1 MHIFGRRRH
10 QPEKAHH
17 GQHPRVFLFKKGN
30 SAGTKNMKELLGGK
44 GANLCEMARS
54 GLNIPPGMTI
64 TTECCQ
70 EFCDNG
76 EKLPEGL
83 FDEVLNTLKSVENAY
98 GAKFGDKDNTLLL
111 SVRSGAAVSMPGMMD
126 TVLNLGLNDELVEG
140 LAKQRGD
147 RFAFDCYRRLLDMYA
162 NVVLNISHDEFEKE
176 LSEIKNKKNVK
187 FDVDL
192 GADDLRELVKRYKDV
207 YKRLNIQIPDKPEEQ
222 LENAIE
228 AVFKSWN
235 TPRAVKYREVS
246 HITGLKGTAVNIQ
259 SMVYGNY
266 NENSG
271 TGVCFTRNPSNGNKE
286 LFGEYLMN
294 AQGEDVVSGIRT
306 PLNINEMAEKNPEV
320 YKELVDT
327 TTLLEKQMQDMQDI
341 EFTIQD
347 GKLFML
353 QTRNGKRTGVAALR
367 IALAMEEEHM
377 VTYNE
382 AVLMVEAKH
391 LDQLLHPQFANPQA
405 YAKDVIATGLAA
417 SPGAAVG
424 RVVFFAGDAEDWHKE
439 GEKVILLRTE
449 TSPEDVGG
457 MHAAEGILTSRGG
470 MTSHAAVVARGWG
483 KPCVCGCDALD
494 VNEKAKV
501 AKLTKDNKMIEI
513 KEGDWISINGM
524 SGEVIMG
531 KQKTKPPEI
540 SGDLEKF
547 MKWVDKARRLGVL
560 ANADTAEDATVA
572 RKNGAEGIGL
582 TRTEH
587 MFFSTPK
594 RIAAIRRMIAASEL
608 QSEQVCQQALQELVG
623 YQREDFEGIFKAMD
637 GLPVTIRLLDPP
649 LHEFLPREG
658 PALDTLCSEL
668 AKELKVKD
676 DEVKARLLGL
686 REANPMMGLR
696 GCRLGIIHP
705 ETTEMQVQAII
716 EAAINVTKTGVY
728 ADPHIMI
735 PLVGTLE
742 EFKIERACTQKIADK
757 LISDAGSKLKYK
769 VGTMI
774 EVPRGALQADKLA
787 GIADFFSF
795 GTNDLT
801 QMTYGFS
808 RDDAEAKFL
817 PKYIKAGVLQANPF
831 DTIDQ
836 EGVGELIKFAV
847 QRGREANKGIELGI
861 CGEHGGDPNSVRFF
875 HNAGLDYVSCSPLR
889 VPIARLAA
897 AQAALKTGMSRAE
910 SKKHSTI

>member
-1 MHIFGRRRH
+1 MPLFGR
-10 QPEKAHH
+10 KKHH
-17 GQHPRVFLFKKGN
+17 ERDQIGQHPRVFLFKKGH
-30 SAGTKNMKELLGGK
+30 SAGAKDMKELLGGK
-44 GANLCEMARS
+44 GANLCEMARI
-54 GLNIPPGMTI
+54 GLNVPPGMTI
-64 TTECCQ
+64 TTEQCQ
-70 EFCDNG
+70 LFCENG

-83 FDEVLNTLKSVENAY
+83 FDDVLSTLKSIEEAY
-98 GAKFGDKDNTLLL
+98 GATFGDKDNTLLL

-126 TVLNLGLNDELVEG
+126 TVLNLGLNDEIVEG
-140 LAKQRGD
+140 LAKQRGE

-162 NVVLNISHDEFEKE
+162 NVVLGVEHDEFEKE
-176 LSEIKNKKNVK
+176 LSAIKQKKQVK

-192 GADDLRELVKRYKDV
+192 DANDLRELVKRYEDV
-207 YKRLNIQIPDKPEEQ
+207 YKRLNISIPSKPEEQ
-222 LENAIE
+222 LETAIA

-246 HITGLKGTAVNIQ
+246 HITGLRGTAVNIQ
-259 SMVYGNY
+259 SMVYGNA

-271 TGVCFTRNPSNGNKE
+271 TGVCFTRNPSNGTKE

-306 PLNINEMAEKNPEV
+306 PLNINEMAQQNPKV
-320 YKELVDT
+320 YKELSDT
-327 TTLLEKQMQDMQDI
+327 TTLLEKEMQDMQDI

-347 GKLFML
+347 GQLFML

-367 IALAMEEEHM
+367 IALSMQEEHM
-377 VTYNE
+377 VTKPE
-382 AVLMVEAKH
+382 SILMVEPKH
-391 LDQLLHPQFANPQA
+391 LDQLLHPQFANPQG
-405 YAKDVIATGLAA
+405 YKKDVVATGLAA

-424 RVVFFAGDAEDWHKE
+424 RVVFLAGDAEKWHE
-439 GEKVILLRTE
+439 NGEKVILLRTE

-483 KPCVCGCDALD
+483 KPCVCGCDAID
-494 VNEKAKV
+494 VSEKNKV
-501 AKLTKDNKMIEI
+501 AKLVKDNKTIEI
-513 KEGDWISINGM
+513 REGDWISINGM
-524 SGEVIMG
+524 TGEVIMG
-531 KQKTKPPEI
+531 KQETKPPEI

-547 MKWVDKARRLGVL
+547 MKWVDQARRLGVL
-560 ANADTAEDATVA
+560 ANADTAEDANVA
-572 RKNGAEGIGL
+572 RNNGAEGIGL

-587 MFFSTPK
+587 MFFSSAK

-608 QSEQVCQQALQELVG
+608 QSEQVRVQALQELVG

-649 LHEFLPREG
+649 LHEFLPHEG
-658 PALDTLCSEL
+658 AALDNLCAEL

-676 DEVKARLLGL
+676 DQVKARLQALH
-686 REANPMMGLR
+686 EANPMMGFR
-696 GCRLGIIHP
+696 GCRLGIVHP
-705 ETTEMQVQAII
+705 EITEMQVKAII
-716 EAAINVTKTGVY
+716 SAAINVGKTGVL
-728 ADPHIMI
+728 ADPHIMV
-735 PLVGTLE
+735 PLVGTFE
-742 EFKIERACTQKIADK
+742 ELKLQKEVAQAIADK
-757 LISDAGSKLKYK
+757 LIEESGSKQKYK
-769 VGTMI
+769 IGTMI

-787 GIADFFSF
+787 SIADFFSF

-817 PKYIKAGVLQANPF
+817 PKYVKAGVLTSNPF

-836 EGVGELIKFAV
+836 EGVGELIKIAV
-847 QRGREANKGIELGI
+847 QRGREVKNNIELGI
-861 CGEHGGDPNSVRFF
+861 CGEHGGDPSSVRFF
-875 HNAGLDYVSCSPLR
+875 HNVGLDYVSCSPLR

-897 AQAALKTGMSRAE
+897 AQAALKSGMSRAE
-910 SKKHSTI
+910 SKKHATV